1 MKIVITRNGIFKQK
15 WSFKL
20 VGNNGKILAWSEK
33 YYNFQ
38 DMLDTIKLIQFE
50 IMDCEVENKY
60 LNMKL

>member
-20 VGNNGKILAWSEK
+20 VGKNGEILMTGEK
-33 YYNFQ
+33 YYNFK
-38 DMLDTIKLIQFE
+38 DMVDTITLIKNG
-50 IMDCEVENKY
+50 IMNCEVENKY